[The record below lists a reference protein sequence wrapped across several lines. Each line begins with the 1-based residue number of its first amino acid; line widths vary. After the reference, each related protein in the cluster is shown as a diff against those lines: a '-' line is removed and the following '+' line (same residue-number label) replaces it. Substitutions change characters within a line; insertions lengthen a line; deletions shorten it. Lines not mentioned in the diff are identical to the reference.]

1 MFQFVGYDFFGGLD
15 ALNPA
20 PSYVQNIENTRL
32 SNAIFDHFNITRDT
46 SISFSTDTP
55 TEWDYNTILDAP
67 FDGNISAGNL
77 DYLVSQISGINIKRR
92 VKGTFD
98 WLTLNYIPISSIDDL
113 AFTFNDFLNAYG
125 VEYEYALVPVVN
137 GAEGQ
142 YIINDILSNFNGV
155 FIGDASQ
162 SFKFLY
168 DVNYSANAR
177 NQQIGTFTPLGQQY
191 PIIVANGLLSYESGT
206 FTGSILN
213 DDFEQTGTLD
223 YPAIV
228 SKKDAI
234 KDYLTNKSPKI
245 LKDWRG
251 NIWLIMVV
259 SNINVNY
266 KTGSGLGIPQV
277 QFNWTEIGQADNQLD
292 LYNAGITNIQG

>member
-1 MFQFVGYDFFGGLD
+1 MFQFVGYDFFGGPD
-15 ALNPA
+15 ALNSA
-20 PSYVQNIENTRL
+20 PSYVQNIEDTRL